1 MSEQNK
7 TDEFEN
13 MSFED
18 AIKELEGIVEELEGN
33 EISLDDAVS
42 AYEKGAKLKN
52 ICQGET
58 IPNLI
63 SISIKFLL
71 IAKSL
76 NQFKT

>member
-33 EISLDDAVS
+33 EISLDDAVVRM
-42 AYEKGAKLKN
+42 KKVQNLK
-52 ICQGET
+52 IYAR
-58 IPNLI
+58 
-63 SISIKFLL
+63 KD
-71 IAKSL
+71 
-76 NQFKT
+76 